1 MATNDYLTLAE
12 YKTRN
17 AIDSTDAADDALITA
32 EITALSRWADRV
44 TMGDPGWL
52 NTADVVASARYFDG
66 EGRIDLWID
75 ECTSITT
82 VQQAEYPFTSY
93 STMTADTDYW
103 KSDGD
108 RYDAAPYRLL
118 EIVPSSS
125 TFAYWPS
132 GRRAVK
138 ITAVWGYA
146 ATTPEPVKE
155 AVAIMV
161 RELYLMKQSGGSGPG
176 DVTVITDFGVIVPQ
190 AISSRARALLTPYKR
205 GPL

>member
-1 MATNDYLTLAE
+1 MANDYLALDE

-17 AIDSTDAADDALITA
+17 TIDSVNAADDAMIEEHITA
-32 EITALSRWADRV
+32 ISRWADRV
-44 TMGDPGWL
+44 TLGDPGWL
-52 NTADVVASARYFDG
+52 NTDSDEAAIRYFDG

-75 ECTSITT
+75 ECTSITS

-103 KSDGD
+103 KSNGK

-125 TFAYWPS
+125 TFAHWPR
-132 GRRAVK
+132 GGRAVK
-138 ITAVWGYA
+138 VTAVWGYA
-146 ATTPEPVKE
+146 STTPEPVKE
-155 AVAIMV
+155 AVGIMV

-176 DVTVITDFGVIVPQ
+176 DVTVITDFGVVVPA
-190 AISSRARALLTPYKR
+190 AISARAKALLMTYKR